1 LVYATP
7 ASFGS
12 QVARSSGQLIL
23 DRSFTQFIEVAL
35 AHGRWKLTRSS
46 RLAQPTLT
54 HGIAGL
60 WEGGLR
66 SSLLTSSAAPS
77 DARATAFTR
86 SRTGALSNC
95 SLRSLRC
102 SLVAAVFVGSGET
115 DGRARLTTSHGG
127 FPVSACR
134 SAARTSPADS
144 FVAPRATH
152 VHPRNR
158 RVMGRWAS
166 LVAPHFLSGALRRA
180 RNGLHALAPRI
191 SPWPFAAR
199 RRQSQPTRGG
209 SVARGAATLSRDEV
223 WQCGDV
229 GGG

>member
-1 LVYATP
+1 MTKKRRHSLLPRRSRRHLIGLRHT

-23 DRSFTQFIEVAL
+23 DRSFTHL
-35 AHGRWKLTRSS
+35 L
-46 RLAQPTLT
+46 RL
-54 HGIAGL
+54 
-60 WEGGLR
+60 
-66 SSLLTSSAAPS
+66 
-77 DARATAFTR
+77 R

-127 FPVSACR
+127 FPVSSCR

-158 RVMGRWAS
+158 GVMGRWAS

-180 RNGLHALAPRI
+180 RYGLHALAPRI